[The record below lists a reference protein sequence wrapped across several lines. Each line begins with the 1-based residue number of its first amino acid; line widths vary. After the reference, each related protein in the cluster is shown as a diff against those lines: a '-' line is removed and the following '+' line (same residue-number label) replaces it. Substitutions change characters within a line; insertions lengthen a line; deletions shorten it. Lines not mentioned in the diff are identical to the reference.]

1 MKKTQVMLTE
11 KELQYLLEIVE
22 RQEVQIKRI
31 KKYEE
36 FSKFVENIRKSL
48 AVAEKTT
55 DAARA

>member
-1 MKKTQVMLTE
+1 MLTE